1 MTGMIV
7 LDKKRGKKIIVFVLI
22 IIFIYY
28 TYVLIATNG
37 VMKKA
42 KEVATGE
49 VTVESGTP
57 YARFRPLGEN
67 IYTCNVTRYFA
78 YCGMEKGK
86 IYVTCVNVVK
96 NDDDTESKGRD
107 WFVILI
113 EKKEDGTWEAVG
125 TVGKP

>member
-1 MTGMIV
+1 M
-7 LDKKRGKKIIVFVLI
+7 LI
-22 IIFIYY
+22 S
-28 TYVLIATNG
+28 
-37 VMKKA
+37 
-42 KEVATGE
+42 VAAGE

-107 WFVILI
+107 WFVILV
-113 EKKEDGTWEAVG
+113 ERTLDGTWESVG
-125 TVGKP
+125 TVGTQLQ